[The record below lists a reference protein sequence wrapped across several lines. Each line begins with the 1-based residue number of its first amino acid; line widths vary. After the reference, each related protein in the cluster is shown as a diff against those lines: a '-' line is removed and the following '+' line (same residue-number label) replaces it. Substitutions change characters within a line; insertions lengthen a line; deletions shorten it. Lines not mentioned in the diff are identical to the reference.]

1 MAGSEGGQERQDEPE
16 GAQHQPWAG
25 EMCRGTRL
33 DYSVRVFAVGGPAR
47 WLVPCHQAS
56 PLAGVRGGFNARL
69 SSAGCVG
76 VDELCGLG

>member
-1 MAGSEGGQERQDEPE
+1 MAGSEGGQERQEEPE
-16 GAQHQPWAG
+16 GAQRQPWAG

-56 PLAGVRGGFNARL
+56 PLAGERGGFNARL